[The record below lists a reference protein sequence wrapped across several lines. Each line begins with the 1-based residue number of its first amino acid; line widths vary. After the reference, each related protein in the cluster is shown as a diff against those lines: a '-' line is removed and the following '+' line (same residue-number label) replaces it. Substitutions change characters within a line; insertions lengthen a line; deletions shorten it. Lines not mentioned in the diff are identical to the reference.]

1 MFSISLLLNKKK
13 CLWVLQLFWK
23 QISNKHFVLWINMVN
38 KQHMIK
44 QNIYINRTNI
54 GKQAI
59 IISEQTAV
67 LNPHGS
73 KLTQIRC
80 KSELIH

>member
-1 MFSISLLLNKKK
+1 MVDKLATHDKA
-13 CLWVLQLFWK
+13 
-23 QISNKHFVLWINMVN
+23 KHIHITAP
-38 KQHMIK
+38 KH
-44 QNIYINRTNI
+44 RTNI

-67 LNPHGS
+67 LNLHGS

>member
-1 MFSISLLLNKKK
+1 
-13 CLWVLQLFWK
+13 
-23 QISNKHFVLWINMVN
+23 MVN

-44 QNIYINRTNI
+44 QNIYITAPKHRTNI
-54 GKQAI
+54 GKEAI
-59 IISEQTAV
+59 IISERTVV
-67 LNPHGS
+67 LNLYGS